1 MTSIRSKCSKQ
12 KKTAAAFTALL
23 LALISSP
30 VIAYAADSDDSII
43 KILNQFPLERNSL
56 ASNIIRQIGW
66 QVVIWLHWFVKG
78 LEEIVYGINGAIGGF
93 FSSANVLKLS
103 NEKVLPIAIMLI
115 GVIVLFIGIQ
125 SIIKPQNLA
134 AITSNFIVGV
144 VIAIALPTLL
154 KSGYDFTN
162 QAIAFLNS
170 DSSGKTQ
177 TLSDRIL
184 VDNVTDMTQYDVY
197 DFKNTAL
204 KDKSSYTKSG
214 ADISKITKIDATELV
229 TPDGKKHPKVWQ
241 NKIGTDSSGKQV
253 LNGLNTGQ
261 YGFINIPLLSEYYYR
276 WNIDFFNILTTL
288 IITAVALIFSGVKIA
303 RLIYELALHQTMTQ
317 VIALLDVFTA
327 QRLKKCI
334 QSIISTL
341 GTLFAIFFMLQIYL
355 LGMAYI
361 AKVSNLFLRF
371 LLMVALAWSVI
382 DGPNLFEQ
390 ILGVDAGLHG
400 ALRTMY
406 GLKAAGSA
414 VAGGVALAGGKGLL
428 DSLHQ
433 KGVIGTA
440 KSAISKMGG
449 AAGGAGGMAAGAVS
463 GAADNHRRYAAVRNG
478 KSNPAKAEQTSSRG
492 NEKSAAAGTSYGR
505 AESVNT
511 AVDSNAGQIESPSAV
526 AGQKPEPQISQTAPL
541 GHEESQGSES
551 YAPPVIGQEPQSQ
564 TASTETVGTS
574 TALGK
579 NSVPQRTT
587 LGGTIRSMASQRV
600 KQSSA
605 VQSARRMY
613 ALTRNSSLAHG
624 SRRVE
629 IEQRA
634 HQKVQASPASHSQ
647 AVREA
652 KHEIRQEKRAEKADE
667 KSPEKSWAEQEVKQ
681 EKNGVKK

>member
-1 MTSIRSKCSKQ
+1 MTSINSKCSKQ

-23 LALISSP
+23 LALICSP

-56 ASNIIRQIGW
+56 ASNIMRQIGW
-66 QVVIWLHWFVKG
+66 QIILFLHWFVDG
-78 LEEIVYGINGAIGGF
+78 LEKIVYGINGAIGGF
-93 FSSANVLKLS
+93 FSSDGVLSIFYDKI
-103 NEKVLPIAIMLI
+103 KPVVIMLI
-115 GVIVLFIGIQ
+115 VIVVLFIGIQ

-134 AITSNFIVGV
+134 TITSNFVVGV

-154 KSGYDFTN
+154 KLGYDFTN
-162 QAIAFLNS
+162 QAIEFLNS

-184 VDNVTDMTQYDVY
+184 IDNVTDVTLFDVN
-197 DFKNTAL
+197 DFKGTAL
-204 KDKSSYTKSG
+204 KQKSSYAKSG

-241 NKIGTDSSGKQV
+241 NKIGTDSNGKQV

-276 WNIDFFNILTTL
+276 WNIDFFNIFTTL

-334 QSIISTL
+334 QSIVSTL
-341 GTLFAIFFMLQIYL
+341 GTLYAIFFMLQIYL
-355 LGMAYI
+355 LGMDYI
-361 AKVSNLFLRF
+361 SKVNPFFLR
-371 LLMVALAWSVI
+371 LLLQVALAWSVI

-433 KGVIGTA
+433 KGVVGAA

-478 KSNPAKAEQTSSRG
+478 KSNPVKAKQTSSRG
-492 NEKSAAAGTSYGR
+492 NEKSVVAGTSSGR

-511 AVDSNAGQIESPSAV
+511 AVDASAGQIESPSA
-526 AGQKPEPQISQTAPL
+526 ASSQGPEPQSSQTAPL

-564 TASTETVGTS
+564 AVSAETVGTS
-574 TALGK
+574 AVQGK
-579 NSVPQRTT
+579 SSAPQRTT
-587 LGGTIRSMASQRV
+587 LAGTIRSMASQRL

-613 ALTRNSSLAHG
+613 SLTRNSSLAHG

-634 HQKVQASPASHSQ
+634 HH
-647 AVREA
+647 
-652 KHEIRQEKRAEKADE
+652 
-667 KSPEKSWAEQEVKQ
+667 
-681 EKNGVKK
+681 GVK